1 MKLTLNKIINIA
13 SWAIFGAMVLTIVVL
28 SVVCSAQNKQLKK
41 AKAESALI
49 DSLVADNQR
58 LGAMD
63 AITVNCTFT
72 INNKTVLGVNTTQ
85 ANNVAKSFATMT
97 RQEILDSLYLNNGTI
112 R

>member
-1 MKLTLNKIINIA
+1 MMNKEKIINSI
-13 SWAIFGAMVLTIVVL
+13 SWTVFGVMMLSIVVL
-28 SVVCSAQNKQLKK
+28 SCVCKAQKKKLKEQSAKV
-41 AKAESALI
+41 EI
-49 DSLVADNQR
+49 VDSLKHENAR

-72 INNKTVLGVNTTQ
+72 INNKTIMGVNTTQ

-97 RQEILDSLYLNNGTI
+97 RQEILDSLYLNNGYI